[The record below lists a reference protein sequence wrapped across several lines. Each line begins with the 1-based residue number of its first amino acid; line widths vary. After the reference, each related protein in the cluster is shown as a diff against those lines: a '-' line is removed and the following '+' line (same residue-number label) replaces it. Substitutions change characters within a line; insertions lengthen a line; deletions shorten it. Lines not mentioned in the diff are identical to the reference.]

1 MIALLNYLCLE
12 SFDLGVT
19 IFFVFIPF
27 SWSKTYIVL
36 PSAEILNPR
45 IKHDD
50 DAEQKIILPNHA
62 ANKNKDLQYIANDQ
76 THFHREAVS
85 FLH

>member
-1 MIALLNYLCLE
+1 M
-12 SFDLGVT
+12 
-19 IFFVFIPF
+19 
-27 SWSKTYIVL
+27 L